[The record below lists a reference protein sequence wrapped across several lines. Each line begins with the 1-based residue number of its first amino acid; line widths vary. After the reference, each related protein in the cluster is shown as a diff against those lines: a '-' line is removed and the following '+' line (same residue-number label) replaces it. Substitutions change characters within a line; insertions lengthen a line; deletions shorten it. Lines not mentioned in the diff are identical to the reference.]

1 MERNQER
8 KVCLAGDPGTQGLG
22 KEWRRCYTFHRIFQS
37 MGHLI
42 SCKANSLAVNLVKM
56 ELDEEVIREVQE
68 REGSAME
75 NFNRD
80 RSSLEAV

>member
-1 MERNQER
+1 
-8 KVCLAGDPGTQGLG
+8 
-22 KEWRRCYTFHRIFQS
+22 